1 MLKNLLAMNR
11 KALIGLHNIGGLDF
25 KKPYMI
31 SEYTGNFTANSI
43 FKAMNIDKWDAKAYN
58 IYILYTDPRPYST
71 GKELYVARLNGD
83 WKFESERKNIA
94 GYEAAHG
101 WRWLDTKIGKSTFEE
116 IRKNPECHYFV
127 IAQEKAYRNSRD
139 KVVDLSAR
147 FKPIYASWSK
157 DSKYK
162 SIEAI
167 VPTGR
172 RVDNYY
178 DNIMQ
183 SNRYGYVTPYYEI
196 DKSGYLV
203 SKNRDSYE
211 QRARKL
217 RSERS
222 ARAAA
227 AWDNTETVKGFDER
241 VARIN
246 ERVAKLL
253 TGKAETIPYYT
264 IKDVIYNMDWC
275 NHYIGNIRNN
285 KYDSMGNI
293 EYAIK
298 TINEYLDKAEKALG
312 GLEAK

>member
-11 KALIGLHNIGGLDF
+11 KALIGLHNIGWLDF
-25 KKPYMI
+25 QKPYLI
-31 SEYTGNFTANSI
+31 SEYHGNFTANSI

-71 GKELYVARLNGD
+71 RNELYLARLNGD
-83 WKFESERKNIA
+83 WKFESERKNIS

-101 WRWLDTKIGKSTFEE
+101 WRWLDTKIGKATFEE

-127 IAQEKAYRNSRD
+127 IAQEKAYENRRG

-162 SIEAI
+162 SVEAI

-183 SNRYGYVTPYYEI
+183 SNRYGYITTYYEL

-203 SKNRDSYE
+203 SENRANYE
-211 QRARKL
+211 QRAKKL
-217 RSERS
+217 RAERS
-222 ARAAA
+222 AKAAA
-227 AWDNTETVKGFDER
+227 AWDNTETIKGIDER

-253 TGKAETIPYYT
+253 TGKAETIPYND
-264 IKDVIYNMDWC
+264 IGHACDRIYWC
-275 NHYIGNIRNN
+275 NHNIKNIRNN
-285 KYDSMGNI
+285 KYDSMGDI
-293 EYAIK
+293 EWSIK
-298 TINEYLDKAEKALG
+298 QIDKYLTEAEKAIG
-312 GLEAK
+312 EVK